1 MNEIEETKMSKIDE
15 TENESDVWNKGKIT
29 KKGFDILRKTLVPSN
44 AKQEDIEL
52 FLYLSKRYE
61 LDPFNREIFLIPYK
75 NRITVTTSRDGYLKI
90 AHRDPN
96 FLGLVSM
103 EVYEGDEFWI
113 NETGNVHHKL
123 MWTSTDIK
131 GAWATAFHKNRMP
144 FTVFVRFDEYN
155 KGTDIWVQYP
165 AAMIK
170 KVAEATV
177 LRRQFDITIPNVDE
191 LNDVDDGKHT
201 ARDFEQYVDE
211 KHKHTIDIPVDD
223 TPVVTPAPTITNTK
237 HAEHVKSIEKPIE
250 KPIDID
256 TVQKDF
262 VDATEIQSNN
272 TIITKIN
279 SVIDSIIH
287 DQKEL
292 KKQPYTFR
300 IVLKQITG
308 SIMTSNIIR
317 STTKTNTE
325 EPDFL
330 IEIQDTDGNINIYL
344 TVIHEGNKGTIAN
357 KDVDVIISD
366 LLSYTSM
373 FNNQFFDKYE
383 QKQKQKQQEQE
394 QEQKQLVNTAK
405 PVESVKVAQTP
416 ETKVANTNTDNP
428 TNLIT
433 PKQIKYV
440 QFMLSQLKKDK
451 SEYGIGEIET
461 LTKSEAK
468 ELIDILKKQK
478 P

>member
-1 MNEIEETKMSKIDE
+1 
-15 TENESDVWNKGKIT
+15 
-29 KKGFDILRKTLVPSN
+29 
-44 AKQEDIEL
+44 
-52 FLYLSKRYE
+52 
-61 LDPFNREIFLIPYK
+61 
-75 NRITVTTSRDGYLKI
+75 
-90 AHRDPN
+90 
-96 FLGLVSM
+96 
-103 EVYEGDEFWI
+103 
-113 NETGNVHHKL
+113 
-123 MWTSTDIK
+123 
-131 GAWATAFHKNRMP
+131 
-144 FTVFVRFDEYN
+144 
-155 KGTDIWVQYP
+155 
-165 AAMIK
+165 
-170 KVAEATV
+170 
-177 LRRQFDITIPNVDE
+177 
-191 LNDVDDGKHT
+191 
-201 ARDFEQYVDE
+201 
-211 KHKHTIDIPVDD
+211 
-223 TPVVTPAPTITNTK
+223 
-237 HAEHVKSIEKPIE
+237 
-250 KPIDID
+250 
-256 TVQKDF
+256 
-262 VDATEIQSNN
+262 
-272 TIITKIN
+272 
-279 SVIDSIIH
+279 
-287 DQKEL
+287 
-292 KKQPYTFR
+292 
-300 IVLKQITG
+300 
-308 SIMTSNIIR
+308 MTSNIIR

-394 QEQKQLVNTAK
+394 QEQKQLVNTVDTAK